1 MAAMNPP
8 TYSNSD
14 DEDFD
19 DAPKLD
25 GPLTWEWSTW
35 PANLRRAAIT
45 TVITALTLA
54 GLVALSRWADKDLG
68 KQLQTQTSLK
78 VQAQAKLKNSDQ
90 ERADIDKHLPLLRQ
104 LESQG
109 IFGEEKRLEWIEQLR
124 SIEKHWPGVKL
135 QYAISAQSPLP
146 EPAPAAGAA
155 PTNTPPP
162 AMAGAGGAPALLPNG
177 QPVQSF
183 GAFQTEMKLTVTVL
197 HEGDVLAILD
207 ELKTAKLGRFNLKQC
222 SFKRPNS
229 TAALE
234 AECQLAWVS
243 MKAYTPS

>member
-1 MAAMNPP
+1 MATMNAP
-8 TYSNSD
+8 TYSHSG
-14 DEDFD
+14 DEDYDD

-25 GPLTWEWSTW
+25 SPLTWEWATW
-35 PANLRRAAIT
+35 PANLRRAAIIT
-45 TVITALTLA
+45 AITALALA
-54 GLVALSRWADKDLG
+54 GLIALSRWADKDLG

-90 ERADIDKHLPLLRQ
+90 ERAQIDKHLPLLRQ

-124 SIEKHWPGVKL
+124 AIEKRWPGVKL

-146 EPAPAAGAA
+146 EPAPAAGLA
-155 PTNTPPP
+155 PVNTPPP
-162 AMAGAGGAPALLPNG
+162 AVAGGSPALLPNG

-183 GAFQTEMKLTVTVL
+183 GAFQTDMKLTVTVL

-207 ELKTAKLGRFNLKQC
+207 ELKTAKLGRFNVQQC
-222 SFKRPNS
+222 SFKRPSS

-234 AECQLAWVS
+234 AECALVWVS